1 MRKKELKALLAT
13 AERKLVF
20 NKDRIQR
27 QQRDIKALNKI
38 IENILN
44 LSDQKLSKGGQ
55 EPGDDE

>member
-44 LSDQKLSKGGQ
+44 FSDQKLSKGQ